1 MSNSLISSFG
11 STSLFNKVGMNS
23 LRMRQMISMLVLVAL
38 GVSLLGG
45 GYLSIYDTRL
55 KNQMMSEQGEVAD
68 AMLLSVPIFSDD
80 TLHSKEDFHEFN
92 KLLSQYKFSR
102 GFDDDGTKHEYFA
115 YIENAK
121 TGKIRWQSKFPN
133 EVPNSTGSFSFA
145 EAIQQFVITDD
156 LEIGK
161 AQLKERYLRPYGE
174 GETVNLKFAVYSKIV
189 VVSGEKFRVVVA
201 KSARGM
207 TSDSDH
213 VQKNIIALFFCT
225 LALVLI
231 SQLISNYF
239 IITPIRDFEGE
250 VRQIEAGAQKAI
262 EKAYPIE
269 LMEVKSA
276 INTLINVEK
285 GQKQRYRE
293 SLENLAHSLKTP
305 LSALLATAQS
315 KYQMKG
321 DDQADLMNEIR
332 HMSDIVAYQLKRAVV
347 RAPNAMVEQVALRPV
362 LFRLRD
368 SLYKVYYDKDF
379 EIIINVDEFD
389 KVRLESDDLI
399 ELFGNLVNNAC
410 RFCSESVE
418 ISAKNETNF
427 LVVDIDDDGM
437 GFGVDSPSELLKRGM
452 RDDSKTEGQ
461 GIGLAISA
469 ELVEAVGGRIELKAS
484 PKVGARVR
492 LYLPH

>member
-1 MSNSLISSFG
+1 MGSS
-11 STSLFNKVGMNS
+11 SLFNKFGMNS

-45 GYLSIYDTRL
+45 GYLSLYDTRL
-55 KNQMMSEQGEVAD
+55 KNQMMSEQGDVAN

-80 TLHSKEDFHEFN
+80 TIDTKADTFELN
-92 KLLSQYKFSR
+92 KLMSQYKFSR
-102 GFDDDGTKHEYFA
+102 GFDDDGTKHEYYA
-115 YIENAK
+115 YVENAK
-121 TGKIRWQSKFPN
+121 TGELRWQSKFPN
-133 EVPNSTGSFSFA
+133 EVPNPTGSFSYA
-145 EAIQQFVITDD
+145 EAVKQFDIKDD
-156 LEIGK
+156 LEVGK
-161 AQLKERYLRPYGE
+161 AQLKERYLRPYQE
-174 GETVNLKFAVYSKIV
+174 DQTTNLKFAVYSQLVTAGDEIV
-189 VVSGEKFRVVVA
+189 RVVVA

-207 TSDSDH
+207 ASDSDH

-225 LALVLI
+225 LALVLV

-262 EKAYPIE
+262 EKAYPVE

-315 KYQMKG
+315 KYKMKD
-321 DDQADLMNEIR
+321 DDQTDLMNEIR

-362 LFRLRD
+362 LFRLRE
-368 SLYKVYYDKDF
+368 SLYKVYHEKSF
-379 EIIINVDEFD
+379 EIIINVDEYD

-399 ELFGNLVNNAC
+399 ELFGNLINNAC
-410 RFCSESVE
+410 RFCSEVVE

-484 PKVGARVR
+484 PQVGARVR